1 MKRNVQYI
9 ITIIEDFLC
18 SLTMM
23 DIPVKNYGFL
33 LSFLHKVVCCYC
45 DIVKK
50 REPVRL
56 VFQSAVM
63 SWGPYETN
71 CIWMRLLFTQSQLYC
86 QNRCFDCLKSSIKSI
101 FHVIRVHI
109 DEHFRLRQ
117 SFTPHTLY
125 ELVVSSWMK
134 FNYLLLS
141 YFNQLIL
148 RNLRLLL
155 HHLFVAPNRGT
166 KISLIEIF
174 DSFSDAFWS
183 LGMIFGT
190 KLMQQIELIV

>member
-1 MKRNVQYI
+1 
-9 ITIIEDFLC
+9 
-18 SLTMM
+18 
-23 DIPVKNYGFL
+23 
-33 LSFLHKVVCCYC
+33 
-45 DIVKK
+45 
-50 REPVRL
+50 
-56 VFQSAVM
+56 
-63 SWGPYETN
+63 
-71 CIWMRLLFTQSQLYC
+71 
-86 QNRCFDCLKSSIKSI
+86 
-101 FHVIRVHI
+101 
-109 DEHFRLRQ
+109 
-117 SFTPHTLY
+117 
-125 ELVVSSWMK
+125 MK